1 MYFSYAGLHCE
12 VIEGYSKGAGYRPG
26 SKIQGDTF
34 RNQWTAVWVDGS
46 WRFINCKWGA
56 RHVKGPRDG
65 TLTYKCDE
73 FYFLTN
79 PEQHIYQHFPDDPA
93 WQLLKKPVSL
103 EEFIRLPVVKSPF
116 FNNKLGFALDYDA
129 TLKAGDGGVEIRLK
143 TPKLLPIAARLRAKS
158 KEVPQDIL
166 GDRTLIRAVDKDL
179 AVIVNLPSPGQYYL
193 DLYVAGDF
201 SARSMDNAAAFLIHC
216 TGISKDANVT
226 FPPVGTF
233 GVTPYAIHYGISA
246 ESHPDP
252 YIAPSCET
260 TVTFSLLKNLKITH
274 SFQLWDPRDRAMTDY
289 DKYALL
295 KFRSD
300 ALASYLISFPR
311 RGVYVFS
318 VFASDQEDKE
328 DKPHCVFRYFIECKV
343 PKMDAQPFPKTSRR
357 WKYCKLMEPL
367 RGELDVNSKVRFV
380 LESKLA
386 AEIVAVVNDQWYSL
400 HNNGKLWDGI
410 IDMGARPGKV
420 TIYGKLDARSEKY
433 IPLLEYK
440 LLDRNKPKYVYVTN
454 N

>member
-1 MYFSYAGLHCE
+1 M
-12 VIEGYSKGAGYRPG
+12 
-26 SKIQGDTF
+26 
-34 RNQWTAVWVDGS
+34 WVDGS

-93 WQLLKKPVSL
+93 WQLLKRPVSL

-201 SARSMDNAAAFLIHC
+201 SARIW
-216 TGISKDANVT
+216 
-226 FPPVGTF
+226 
-233 GVTPYAIHYGISA
+233 
-246 ESHPDP
+246 
-252 YIAPSCET
+252 T
-260 TVTFSLLKNLKITH
+260 TRL
-274 SFQLWDPRDRAMTDY
+274 
-289 DKYALL
+289 
-295 KFRSD
+295 
-300 ALASYLISFPR
+300 
-311 RGVYVFS
+311 
-318 VFASDQEDKE
+318 
-328 DKPHCVFRYFIECKV
+328 
-343 PKMDAQPFPKTSRR
+343 PF
-357 WKYCKLMEPL
+357 
-367 RGELDVNSKVRFV
+367 
-380 LESKLA
+380 
-386 AEIVAVVNDQWYSL
+386 
-400 HNNGKLWDGI
+400 
-410 IDMGARPGKV
+410 
-420 TIYGKLDARSEKY
+420 
-433 IPLLEYK
+433 
-440 LLDRNKPKYVYVTN
+440 
-454 N
+454 